1 MDCNSQA
8 KCQRERAKVVNA
20 VIKRSSGELSLNLNS
35 AYMQELQVKTDEN
48 YNDQYL
54 DGVIFSEAC
63 TRAGSAEQLLQDVKS
78 GQVKK
83 SANDDGV
90 PLYHFPRG
98 KLGRRQAFGS
108 KVVPGWVLVPRI

>member
-8 KCQRERAKVVNA
+8 KSQKETAKVVNA

-83 SANDDGV
+83 SANDDGAD
-90 PLYHFPRG
+90 LYHFPRG

-108 KVVPGWVLVPRI
+108 KAVPGWVLVPRI

>member
-8 KCQRERAKVVNA
+8 KSQKERAKVVNA
-20 VIKRSSGELSLNLNS
+20 VIKRSSGELSLSLNS

-63 TRAGSAEQLLQDVKS
+63 TRAGSAEQLLQDVKT

>member
-1 MDCNSQA
+1 M
-8 KCQRERAKVVNA
+8 
-20 VIKRSSGELSLNLNS
+20 NLNS

-63 TRAGSAEQLLQDVKS
+63 TRAGSAEQLLQDVKT

-83 SANDDGV
+83 SANHDGV
-90 PLYHFPRG
+90 PLYHFPR
-98 KLGRRQAFGS
+98 RRPIRTHRLEDDGEE
-108 KVVPGWVLVPRI
+108 VWVAVNEQRLIKWEW